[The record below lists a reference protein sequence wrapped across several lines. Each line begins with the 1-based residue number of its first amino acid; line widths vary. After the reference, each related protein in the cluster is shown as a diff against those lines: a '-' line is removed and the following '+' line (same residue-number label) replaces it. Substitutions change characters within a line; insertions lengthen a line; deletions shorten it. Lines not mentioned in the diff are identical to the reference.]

1 MSHGLGVREAM
12 VVYVDGLNF
21 ESSERYEREMK
32 EHNAWLLSSKSRDT
46 EENPEQSHEPEPAE
60 METPDGNTQNISTPS
75 SQNISPPPILDPPYQ
90 ISSTLPLPASLPP
103 TAPITD
109 PQQGEQRTGADPNAP
124 RTFLSPGTYILFP

>member
-12 VVYVDGLNF
+12 VVYVDQLNF

-46 EENPEQSHEPEPAE
+46 EENPEQSHEPEPAK

-75 SQNISPPPILDPPYQ
+75 SQNISPPAYPR
-90 ISSTLPLPASLPP
+90 SS
-103 TAPITD
+103 
-109 PQQGEQRTGADPNAP
+109 
-124 RTFLSPGTYILFP
+124 FPDQFHFTTPCFFTNCPEN

>member
-12 VVYVDGLNF
+12 VVYVDQLNF
-21 ESSERYEREMK
+21 ESSECYEREMK

-46 EENPEQSHEPEPAE
+46 EENPEQSHEPEPAK

-75 SQNISPPPILDPPYQ
+75 SQNISPPPILDPPSQ
-90 ISSTLPLPASLPP
+90 ISSTLPLPASLP
-103 TAPITD
+103 TAPRTD